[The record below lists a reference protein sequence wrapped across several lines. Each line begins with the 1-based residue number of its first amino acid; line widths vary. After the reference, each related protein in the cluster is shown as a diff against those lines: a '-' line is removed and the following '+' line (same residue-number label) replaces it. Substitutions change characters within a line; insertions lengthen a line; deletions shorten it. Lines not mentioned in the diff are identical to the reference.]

1 MESKTREQYLKSRT
15 LRNSGS
21 APSSSDPLL
30 DEFLRAYSKWALVR
44 TRSLGSVLSGVEGAE
59 GDEGGEEESE
69 SAGLAFVVFGGVKGA
84 AWSDG
89 G

>member
-1 MESKTREQYLKSRT
+1 MYLKRLT
-15 LRNSGS
+15 LRKSGR

-44 TRSLGSVLSGVEGAE
+44 TRGLGSVLSGVEGAE
-59 GDEGGEEESE
+59 EDEGGEEESE
-69 SAGLAFVVFGGVKGA
+69 SAGLAFVVSGGVKGA
-84 AWSDG
+84 VWSDG